1 MVTKNLHALMRTTEI
16 TQEEANWLATI
27 DQEELALVSR
37 YEQREHAPIIGVY
50 VLSQHFNTLNRAKHL
65 LQRDMSSHLVDL
77 RLSPNMLYAEL
88 YALETF
94 STSESIGMY
103 HYHLQRA
110 LGPAA
115 QVWLASKGGTL

>member
-1 MVTKNLHALMRTTEI
+1 MVTNNLHALMRTTAI

-65 LQRDMSSHLVDL
+65 LQLDMSSHLVDL

>member
-1 MVTKNLHALMRTTEI
+1 MVTNNLHALMRTTEI

-37 YEQREHAPIIGVY
+37 YEQRGHAPIIGVY

-115 QVWLASKGGTL
+115 QVWLASKGGQL

>member
-1 MVTKNLHALMRTTEI
+1 MVTNELSASMHTVKI

-77 RLSPNMLYAEL
+77 RLSPDMLYAEL

-103 HYHLQRA
+103 HYCLQRA

>member
-1 MVTKNLHALMRTTEI
+1 MVTNNLHALMRTTEI

-115 QVWLASKGGTL
+115 QIWLASKGGTL

>member
-1 MVTKNLHALMRTTEI
+1 MRTTEI
-16 TQEEANWLATI
+16 TQQEANWLATI
-27 DQEELALVSR
+27 DQEELAMIAR
-37 YEQREHAPIIGVY
+37 YEQQEHAAIISVY
-50 VLSQHFNTLNRAKHL
+50 VLSNQLSALERAQHIFC
-65 LQRDMSSHLVDL
+65 RDMSSHLVDL
-77 RLSPNMLYAEL
+77 QLAPDMLYAEL

-115 QVWLASKGGTL
+115 QVWLATKGGGL

>member
-1 MVTKNLHALMRTTEI
+1 MVTNNLHALMRTTEI

-27 DQEELALVSR
+27 NQEELALVSR
-37 YEQREHAPIIGVY
+37 YEQREHAPIIGIY

-115 QVWLASKGGTL
+115 QVWLASKGGQL

>member
-1 MVTKNLHALMRTTEI
+1 MVTNNLHALMRTTEI
-16 TQEEANWLATI
+16 TQEKANWLATI

-77 RLSPNMLYAEL
+77 RLSPDMLYAEL
-88 YALETF
+88 YALESF

-115 QVWLASKGGTL
+115 QVWLASKGGQL

>member
-1 MVTKNLHALMRTTEI
+1 MVTNNLHVLMRTTEI

-27 DQEELALVSR
+27 DQEELALISN
-37 YEQREHAPIIGVY
+37 YEYQEHAAIISVY
-50 VLSQHFNTLNRAKHL
+50 VLSQHCNMLNRAKHL

-77 RLSPNMLYAEL
+77 QLAPDMLYAEL

-115 QVWLASKGGTL
+115 QVWLATKGGEL

>member
-1 MVTKNLHALMRTTEI
+1 MVTNNLHALMRTTEI
-16 TQEEANWLATI
+16 TQEEAYWLATI

-37 YEQREHAPIIGVY
+37 YEQREHAPIIGIY